1 MEPIM
6 THSNLDLAH
15 ECGGVWRAGDDEPS
29 LMCFTLT
36 KLNAFAERIRA
47 EKPDHRAVMRQTLDA
62 LEKFCKGETSGI
74 PASQLVFTL
83 RQALEGKQ

>member
-1 MEPIM
+1 M
-6 THSNLDLAH
+6 TPSNTDLAR
-15 ECGGVWRAGDDEPS
+15 ECGAETHAEWGMNTIRFKPPQLD
-29 LMCFTLT
+29 
-36 KLNAFAERIRA
+36 AFAERIRA

>member
-1 MEPIM
+1 M
-6 THSNLDLAH
+6 TTSNTDLAR
-15 ECGGVWRAGDDEPS
+15 ECGASGAWTSDFSKHSIVFSMNQLD
-29 LMCFTLT
+29 
-36 KLNAFAERIRA
+36 AFAERIRA